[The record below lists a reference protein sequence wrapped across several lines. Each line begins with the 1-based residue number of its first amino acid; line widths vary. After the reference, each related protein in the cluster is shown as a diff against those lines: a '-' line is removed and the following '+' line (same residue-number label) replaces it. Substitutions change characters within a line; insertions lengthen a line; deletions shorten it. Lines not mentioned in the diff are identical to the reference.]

1 MTEETYDKIMSMV
14 ASSPY
19 HCVWDEESVDNH
31 IHTPM
36 VLGQFVTG
44 ADDDEGLFFFATFAF
59 PEESHVQEYFRTN
72 TFPVEGYYANGKDIW
87 IIDFICLGGVRDIAT
102 SFRCLKN
109 LICSMG
115 YEQCFW
121 LRTEKN
127 KIGFHALK
135 E

>member
-36 VLGQFVTG
+36 VLGQFVLG
-44 ADDDEGLFFFATFAF
+44 GNDDDSLFFFATFAH
-59 PEESHVQEYFRTN
+59 PEEAHIQEYLRTG
-72 TFPVEGYYANGKDIW
+72 TFPVEGYYANGKNVW
-87 IIDFICLGGVRDIAT
+87 IIDFICLGGVKDIT
-102 SFRCLKN
+102 VSFRCLKN
-109 LICSMG
+109 LLSSMG
-115 YEQCFW
+115 HTQCFW
-121 LRTEKN
+121 LRTNKN
-127 KIGFHALK
+127 KIGFHILK

>member
-36 VLGQFVTG
+36 VLGQFVLG
-44 ADDDEGLFFFATFAF
+44 GNDDDSLFFFATFAH
-59 PEESHVQEYFRTN
+59 PEEAHIQEYLRTG
-72 TFPVEGYYANGKDIW
+72 TFPVEGYYANGKNVW
-87 IIDFICLGGVRDIAT
+87 IIDFICLGGVRDIT
-102 SFRCLKN
+102 VSFRCLKN
-109 LICSMG
+109 LLSSMG
-115 YEQCFW
+115 HTQCFW
-121 LRTEKN
+121 LRTNKN
-127 KIGFHALK
+127 KIGFHILK